1 MKIGGRRTGSI
12 HDIAGLNKYMDEYT
26 LDEADRLKK
35 AITKKDKFDHWLKKR
50 IEEDE
55 RDIVHTPPLPKYVP
69 SKVKWSETTKVGFRT
84 AIRSLIP

>member
-1 MKIGGRRTGSI
+1 MNI
-12 HDIAGLNKYMDEYT
+12 EYN

-35 AITKKDKFDHWLKKR
+35 AITEKDRKDYWLKKR

-55 RDIVHTPPLPKYVP
+55 RNIVQATPPLPRYVP
-69 SKVKWSETTKVGFRT
+69 IKVKWSDTTIVGFRT

>member
-1 MKIGGRRTGSI
+1 MHK
-12 HDIAGLNKYMDEYT
+12 EYI

-35 AITKKDKFDHWLKKR
+35 AITKKDKFDNWLKKR

-55 RDIVHTPPLPKYVP
+55 RNIVHTPPPLPKYVP
-69 SKVKWSETTKVGFRT
+69 KNIKWSEATKVGFRT

>member
-1 MKIGGRRTGSI
+1 MNI
-12 HDIAGLNKYMDEYT
+12 EYN

-35 AITKKDKFDHWLKKR
+35 AITEKDRKDYWLKKR

-55 RDIVHTPPLPKYVP
+55 RNIVQATQPLPRYVQI
-69 SKVKWSETTKVGFRT
+69 KVKWSDKTIVGFRT

>member
-1 MKIGGRRTGSI
+1 M
-12 HDIAGLNKYMDEYT
+12 NEYI

-55 RDIVHTPPLPKYVP
+55 RGIVQATPPLPRYVP
-69 SKVKWSETTKVGFRT
+69 KKIEWSETTKVGFRT

>member
-1 MKIGGRRTGSI
+1 M
-12 HDIAGLNKYMDEYT
+12 NEYT

-35 AITKKDKFDHWLKKR
+35 AITKKEKFEHWLKKR

-55 RDIVHTPPLPKYVP
+55 RNIVQATPPLPRYVP
-69 SKVKWSETTKVGFRT
+69 IKVKWSETTRVGFRT

>member
-1 MKIGGRRTGSI
+1 
-12 HDIAGLNKYMDEYT
+12 MDEYI

-35 AITKKDKFDHWLKKR
+35 AITEKERFERWLKKR

-55 RDIVHTPPLPKYVP
+55 RNIVHTPPPLPKYVP
-69 SKVKWSETTKVGFRT
+69 KKVKWSDTTKVGFRT

>member
-1 MKIGGRRTGSI
+1 MDKE
-12 HDIAGLNKYMDEYT
+12 YM

-35 AITKKDKFDHWLKKR
+35 AITEKDRKDYWLKKR

-55 RDIVHTPPLPKYVP
+55 RNIVQATPPLPKYVP
-69 SKVKWSETTKVGFRT
+69 IKVKWSETTKVGFRT